1 MSEYMETPK
10 KSNMPFIVIIAIL
23 FIGVAVLAVMLSKA
37 NSQLDDMTNE
47 NLTLKA
53 DMEMMNEMMAPFIG
67 DNVSNNLLKDFNN
80 MLNDYDKIIKEGRPE
95 DQDAMREQQ
104 DKIQGLITELETA
117 KKNGRVSGAL
127 IAKLNREN
135 ETLRTIMKGYVKQID
150 ELNTKNLQLTSD
162 LDKTSSELTNTKTE
176 RDQFKQEAEESAEQV
191 KKGSKLSAFGFSS
204 GGLKMKLNNT
214 TEESNRARGIVQFK
228 SSFTINENP
237 IAKAGNKT
245 VYMQIVN
252 PDGKTMQSKSSNVIQ
267 TDGGSVP
274 FSDAKEINY
283 NNQRIDVTIYY
294 DLKGET
300 AIKGNYKVK
309 IYCEGSLIGTDSF
322 TLK

>member
-1 MSEYMETPK
+1 MSEYVESPK
-10 KSNMPFIVIIAIL
+10 KSNMPFIVIIVVL
-23 FIGVAVLAVMLSKA
+23 LIGVAALALMLSKA
-37 NSQLDDMTNE
+37 NGKLDDMTNE

-80 MLNDYDKIIKEGRPE
+80 MLNDYDAIIKEGRPE
-95 DQDAMREQQ
+95 DQEAMKEQQ
-104 DKIQGLITELETA
+104 GKIQGLITELETA

-176 RDQFKQEAEESAEQV
+176 RDQFKQEAAESADQV
-191 KKGSKLSAFGFSS
+191 KKGSKLSAFGFASS
-204 GGLKMKLNNT
+204 GLKMKLNNT

-228 SSFTINENP
+228 SSFTLNENP
-237 IAKAGNKT
+237 IAKAGNKS

-252 PDGKTMQSKSSNVIQ
+252 PDGKTLQSKSSNVIQ
-267 TDGGSVP
+267 TEAGSVP
-274 FSDAKEINY
+274 FSDVKEVNY
-283 NNQRIDVTIYY
+283 NNQRIDVTVYY

>member
-23 FIGVAVLAVMLSKA
+23 FIGVAVLAVMLSRA

-67 DNVSNNLLKDFNN
+67 DNVSDNLLKDFNN

-95 DQDAMREQQ
+95 DQDAMKEQQ

-135 ETLRTIMKGYVKQID
+135 ETLRTIMKGYIKQID

-162 LDKTSSELTNTKTE
+162 LDKTSSELTNTKSE
-176 RDQFKQEAEESAEQV
+176 RDQFKQEAEESA
-191 KKGSKLSAFGFSS
+191 
-204 GGLKMKLNNT
+204 
-214 TEESNRARGIVQFK
+214 
-228 SSFTINENP
+228 
-237 IAKAGNKT
+237 
-245 VYMQIVN
+245 
-252 PDGKTMQSKSSNVIQ
+252 
-267 TDGGSVP
+267 
-274 FSDAKEINY
+274 
-283 NNQRIDVTIYY
+283 
-294 DLKGET
+294 
-300 AIKGNYKVK
+300 
-309 IYCEGSLIGTDSF
+309 
-322 TLK
+322 